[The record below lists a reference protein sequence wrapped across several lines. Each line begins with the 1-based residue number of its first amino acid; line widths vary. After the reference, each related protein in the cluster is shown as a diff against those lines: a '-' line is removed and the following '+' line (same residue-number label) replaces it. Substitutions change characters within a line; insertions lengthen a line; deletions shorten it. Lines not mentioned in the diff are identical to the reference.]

1 MKRRFH
7 RGLIAAAAF
16 GLSAC
21 GSSSAPPASVDNAA
35 AGARPNV
42 LVILADDVGYS
53 DISAFGREIQ
63 TPNLDA
69 LARAGQVLTNFPSTP
84 LCATSS
90 VRPLIG
96 PDHPLDIGGACGR
109 PRVVHSVKI
118 SVVTEHVN
126 HKSAHRT
133 DQT

>member
-16 GLSAC
+16 GRSAC

-53 DISAFGREIQ
+53 DISDFGSEIQ
-63 TPNLDA
+63 TTNLDA
-69 LARAGQVLTNFPSTP
+69 LARAGQVLNNFQTTP
-84 LCATSS
+84 LSATTRVELMTGADHQQAGMGALGSS
-90 VRPLIG
+90 
-96 PDHPLDIGGACGR
+96 
-109 PRVVHSVKI
+109 
-118 SVVTEHVN
+118 
-126 HKSAHRT
+126 
-133 DQT
+133 

>member
-53 DISAFGREIQ
+53 DISAFGSEIQ
-63 TPNLDA
+63 TPNLAA
-69 LARAGQVLTNFPSTP
+69 LARAGQGMTTFQPTP
-84 LCATSS
+84 PRATTTEERRDGKEG
-90 VRPLIG
+90 VR
-96 PDHPLDIGGACGR
+96 
-109 PRVVHSVKI
+109 
-118 SVVTEHVN
+118 T
-126 HKSAHRT
+126 
-133 DQT
+133 

>member
-53 DISAFGREIQ
+53 DISAIGSEIQ
-63 TPNLDA
+63 THNLDA
-69 LARAGQVLTNFPSTP
+69 LARAGQVLTNFHTTP
-84 LCATSS
+84 LCATSR
-90 VRPLIG
+90 VEDRK
-96 PDHPLDIGGACGR
+96 R
-109 PRVVHSVKI
+109 PRMHAS
-118 SVVTEHVN
+118 H
-126 HKSAHRT
+126 
-133 DQT
+133 QC